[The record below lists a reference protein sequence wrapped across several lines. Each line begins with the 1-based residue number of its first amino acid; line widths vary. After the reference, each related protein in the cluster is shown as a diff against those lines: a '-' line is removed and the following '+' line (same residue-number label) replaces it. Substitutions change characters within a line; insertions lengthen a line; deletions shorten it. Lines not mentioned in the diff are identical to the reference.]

1 MTNVSHTKPL
11 GHGFSR
17 LLYKVRLTSTGVEL
31 PTVVSLW
38 SVSPKSHF
46 EI

>member
-1 MTNVSHTKPL
+1 MCLAHTKPL
-11 GHGFSR
+11 GHEFSH
-17 LLYKVRLTSTGVEL
+17 LLYKVRLTSTGIEL
-31 PTVVSLW
+31 PTVVSVW